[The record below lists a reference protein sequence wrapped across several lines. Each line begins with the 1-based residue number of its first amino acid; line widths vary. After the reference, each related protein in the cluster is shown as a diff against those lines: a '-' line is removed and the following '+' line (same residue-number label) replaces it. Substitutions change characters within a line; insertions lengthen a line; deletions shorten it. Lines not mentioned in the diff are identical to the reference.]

1 MPLVSA
7 TDARTIDYCEHE
19 ERDIGKRRR
28 HIIPERVRRIIGAL
42 CQLEQTGPRR
52 LSSSAELANG
62 PDAPSKVAGKSL
74 MERSSGGRLKEHPA
88 DRRILGV

>member
-1 MPLVSA
+1 L
-7 TDARTIDYCEHE
+7 T
-19 ERDIGKRRR
+19 
-28 HIIPERVRRIIGAL
+28 
-42 CQLEQTGPRR
+42 
-52 LSSSAELANG
+52 NG